1 MEPVISETKHV
12 VIREKMK
19 SAFAKVVL
27 AAKTPGTAKEKAQQ
41 ALAAIAQIGF
51 IDGYDRRLDAST
63 SARPVVEPVADS
75 VVDGVA
81 LVALALTRLSPACS
95 RVAITGLPHT
105 VTVPDQRTAEVFRA
119 ALAISM
125 KHRASDHLVR
135 IVVADH

>member
-1 MEPVISETKHV
+1 MEPVNSETKRV
-12 VIREKMK
+12 VMRQKMK

-51 IDGYDRRLDAST
+51 LDGYERHAEIANKT
-63 SARPVVEPVADS
+63 QPIGEEAAF
-75 VVDGVA
+75 
-81 LVALALTRLSPACS
+81 VALALTRLSPACS
-95 RVAITGLPHT
+95 RVAITGRPHT
-105 VTVPDQRTAEVFRA
+105 GTVPDQRTAEVFRA
-119 ALAISM
+119 ALAMSI